1 MSGDT
6 RGFADIAQLVECQPS
21 KLDVASS
28 NLVIR
33 SIADIGNNHNTL
45 LTMKKIL
52 RIARLFKRIL
62 ETSQR
67 ESNAD
72 IVLRLN
78 ELDERIQN
86 AMICNKP
93 YLTKKEA
100 AEYMGV
106 STRFLESLIRNREI
120 TYYQPV
126 ENSYLTY
133 IYRMDIDRFISRYEM
148 MSKHQIKA
156 NARRIK

>member
-1 MSGDT
+1 
-6 RGFADIAQLVECQPS
+6 
-21 KLDVASS
+21 
-28 NLVIR
+28 
-33 SIADIGNNHNTL
+33 
-45 LTMKKIL
+45 MKKIL